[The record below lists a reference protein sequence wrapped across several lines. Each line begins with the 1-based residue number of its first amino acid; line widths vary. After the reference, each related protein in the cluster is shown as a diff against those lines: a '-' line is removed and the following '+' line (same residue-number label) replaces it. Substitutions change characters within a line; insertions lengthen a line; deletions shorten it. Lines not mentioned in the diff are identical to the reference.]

1 MKMKRVLLVMS
12 IGVVGASLLLF
23 SSMPA
28 VGQGAMER
36 EITVVNI
43 EFEGS
48 KVWVPATLVA
58 KKGEKVRVKLINKVK
73 SDPNVHGFAISDF
86 GVKVDVYRDKPE
98 TVEFTA
104 DKAGLFKIWCHLHPA
119 HLGGQLLVLE
129 K

>member
-1 MKMKRVLLVMS
+1 MKKLLLVMS
-12 IGVVGASLLLF
+12 VGIAVVSPLVV
-23 SSMPA
+23 SRMPA
-28 VGQGAMER
+28 VVQGAMER

-58 KKGEKVRVKLINKVK
+58 KKGEKVRLKLINKVK
-73 SDPNVHGFAISDF
+73 SDPNVHGFAVTEF

-104 DKAGLFKIWCHLHPA
+104 DKAGLFRIWCHLHPA
-119 HLGGQLLVLE
+119 HLPGQLLVLE

>member
-1 MKMKRVLLVMS
+1 MKKLLFGVSVGIAVVSLLVLGGKS
-12 IGVVGASLLLF
+12 
-23 SSMPA
+23 A
-28 VGQGAMER
+28 VGQGSMER
-36 EITVVNI
+36 DITVVNI

-48 KVWVPATLVA
+48 KVWVPSTLVA

-73 SDPNVHGFAISDF
+73 SDPNVHGFAIPDF

-104 DKAGLFKIWCHLHPA
+104 DKAGLFRIWCHLHPA
-119 HLGGQLLVLE
+119 HLPGQLLVLE